1 MSWLEAVAESTSHA
15 AEAVSPGRPLVS
27 VPLAEARNHLSA
39 LVARVEQGEEIA
51 ITRRGAAVVRLVP
64 ATEAGGVMA
73 GRPERVGAALA
84 RLRQL
89 GQGVALEGNLRALG
103 REGLAGD
110 R

>member
-1 MSWLEAVAESTSHA
+1 M
-15 AEAVSPGRPLVS
+15 S
-27 VPLAEARNHLSA
+27 VPLAEAKNHLSA

-51 ITRRGAAVVRLVP
+51 ITRRGVVVVRLVP
-64 ATEAGGVMA
+64 EKETGEALL
-73 GRPERVGAALA
+73 GRPERVEAVLT

-89 GQGVALEGNLRALG
+89 GEGVALVGDLRAIA

>member
-1 MSWLEAVAESTSHA
+1 M
-15 AEAVSPGRPLVS
+15 S
-27 VPLAEARNHLSA
+27 VPLAEAKNHLSA

-51 ITRRGAAVVRLVP
+51 ITRRGVAVARLVP
-64 ATEAGGVMA
+64 GSELDQALV
-73 GRPERVGAALA
+73 GRSERVGAVLT

-89 GQGVALEGNLRALG
+89 GEGVALEGNLRAIA

>member
-1 MSWLEAVAESTSHA
+1 M
-15 AEAVSPGRPLVS
+15 S
-27 VPLAEARNHLSA
+27 VPLAEAKNHLSA

-51 ITRRGAAVVRLVP
+51 ITRRGVAVVRLVP
-64 ATEAGGVMA
+64 EQEAGA
-73 GRPERVGAALA
+73 ALADRPECVAAALA

-89 GQGVALEGNLRALG
+89 GEGVALEGNLRAIA